1 MELENQFKDFF
12 LESQGKCGRN
22 EMQSENQTRMS
33 VFYEKEF
40 LKEQYSQV
48 IPWFGCLNYAMQTF
62 AKIKISK
69 IKTIAKKKHFCLE
82 NIYNSTP

>member
-48 IPWFGCLNYAMQTF
+48 IHWFWCLNYAMQTF
-62 AKIKISK
+62 AKIKIFKSRLC
-69 IKTIAKKKHFCLE
+69 IAKR
-82 NIYNSTP
+82 NIFA

>member
-12 LESQGKCGRN
+12 LESLGKCGRN

-40 LKEQYSQV
+40 LKEQYSD
-48 IPWFGCLNYAMQTF
+48 FGVWILPCKLSP
-62 AKIKISK
+62 KSK
-69 IKTIAKKKHFCLE
+69 SPKSRL
-82 NIYNSTP
+82 